1 MSKNI
6 KITLAAIVA
15 LVIIFAVILVGGNHK
30 SLGASM
36 TTFLPSLGL
45 QTLTVGSG
53 CDNQYT
59 SCTGTVV
66 SSTGIN
72 SPGLVYA
79 GQGLVE
85 GGVVSLSTTTT
96 SYTLTQAD
104 ILTSSLFTYTTAS
117 GNATITLPAS
127 TTLTSFV
134 TNSGDQ
140 SIEVVYNGSAT
151 STLTIAGGT
160 GTTVQNASS
169 TLVLPAGKSA
179 QIRFVRLPSTSLNAL
194 FVPFL

>member
-15 LVIIFAVILVGGNHK
+15 LVIVFAVVLVGGNNK
-30 SLGASM
+30 SLGATM
-36 TTFLPSLGL
+36 TTFLPSLGV
-45 QTLTVGSG
+45 QTLTVGTG

-59 SCTGTVV
+59 ACSGTVV
-66 SSTGIN
+66 SSTGITSN
-72 SPGLVYA
+72 GTLYGA
-79 GQGLVE
+79 QGVIE

-104 ILTSSLFTYTTAS
+104 ISNSSLFAYTTAS
-117 GNATITLPAS
+117 GNATVTLPAS
-127 TTLTSFV
+127 TTLSSYITS
-134 TNSGDQ
+134 SGDQ
-140 SIEVVYNGSAT
+140 AIEVIYNGSAT

-160 GTTVQNASS
+160 GTTVQNAST

-179 QIRFVRLPSTSLNAL
+179 QIRLVRLPNTGLIAL
-194 FVPFL
+194 FVPYL